1 MYVRSQNFDG
11 DLYQGYTL
19 IVQIFDREL
28 QAVIDSA
35 MNDNKALFIVF
46 VLVTFV
52 GVYWII
58 FLHSVK
64 EAFNEGAKARTF
76 VARIPAH
83 TLNPLEIETL
93 TYMFQGRRHQEDSNE
108 D

>member
-1 MYVRSQNFDG
+1 MFVRSQNFDG
-11 DLYQGYTL
+11 DLFQGYTM
-19 IVQIFDREL
+19 IVEIFDTEL

-35 MNDNKALFIVF
+35 MHDNQALIIVF
-46 VLVTFV
+46 TLVTFV
-52 GVYWII
+52 GVYWMI
-58 FLHSVK
+58 FLKSVK

-83 TLNPLEIETL
+83 TFNSLEIETL